1 MPARIEDVA
10 AHAGVSIKTVSRV
23 LNGRPSV
30 RANLRARIEASIE
43 ALNYVPNAS
52 ARGLALLY
60 DNPTAGSAYIM
71 ELIVGVLQACRETP
85 YTAELYPLDDS
96 DKVTNAIDGLLARNR
111 PDGLILVPPHAN
123 NVNLLQHL
131 HDRGVRYSTISSK
144 ARETRSDVGFDERE
158 AATEMVQHLIALGH
172 RRIGHITGLKGHGA
186 RTWRLGGYRDALRKA
201 GIEYDETLV
210 VEGDFM
216 FESGVEGARRL
227 LDLRRPPTAIF
238 AANDDMAFGV
248 MREAHARRID
258 VPGTLSIC
266 GFDDT
271 PTSQLVSPGLSTV
284 HQPCREMGR
293 MAAAYNDCVP
303 GRGARFDGSAGKAHE
318 AASSITTCAYRRT
331 DGLSACPTSRSRP
344 QQTTT
349 HRRRQTARAS
359 AGNLSRSTS
368 RRGPASGWRCCR
380 RCWSDSGCACAR
392 SIRTTPPRVFRW

>member
-10 AHAGVSIKTVSRV
+10 THAGVSIKTVSRV
-23 LNGRPSV
+23 LNGKPNV

-52 ARGLALLY
+52 ARGLAGNRSYLIALLY

-85 YTAELYPLDDS
+85 YTAELCPLDDS
-96 DKVTNAIDGLLARNR
+96 DKVTSAIDGLLARNR

-123 NVNLLQHL
+123 NVKLLQRL
-131 HDRGVRYSTISSK
+131 HERGVRYSTISSK
-144 ARETRSDVGFDERE
+144 ARETRSDVGFDERK

-186 RTWRLGGYRDALRKA
+186 RAWRLAGYRDALKKA
-201 GIEYDETLV
+201 GIAYDESLV
-210 VEGDFM
+210 VEGTFM
-216 FESGVEGARRL
+216 FESGVEGARKL

-248 MREAHARRID
+248 MREAHERRID

-271 PTSQLVSPGLSTV
+271 PASQLVSPGLSTV

-293 MAAAYNDCVP
+293 MAAEHVLLSMEDVSFKRHTTIPFQVAVRD
-303 GRGARFDGSAGKAHE
+303 ST
-318 AASSITTCAYRRT
+318 AA
-331 DGLSACPTSRSRP
+331 PE
-344 QQTTT
+344 
-349 HRRRQTARAS
+349 RA
-359 AGNLSRSTS
+359 
-368 RRGPASGWRCCR
+368 
-380 RCWSDSGCACAR
+380 
-392 SIRTTPPRVFRW
+392 

>member
-23 LNGRPSV
+23 LNGKPNV

-52 ARGLALLY
+52 ARGLAGNRSYLIALLY
-60 DNPTAGSAYIM
+60 DNPTAGSAYVM

-96 DKVTNAIDGLLARNR
+96 DKVASAIDGLLARNR

-123 NVNLLQHL
+123 NVKLLQRL
-131 HDRGVRYSTISSK
+131 HERGVRYSTISSK
-144 ARETRSDVGFDERE
+144 ARETRSDVGFDERQ

-186 RTWRLGGYRDALRKA
+186 RTWRLAGYRDALRKA
-201 GIEYDETLV
+201 GIAYDESLV

-216 FESGVEGARRL
+216 FESGVAGARKL
-227 LDLRRPPTAIF
+227 LGLRRPPSAIF

-258 VPGTLSIC
+258 VPRTLSIC

-271 PTSQLVSPGLSTV
+271 PAAQLVTPGLSTV

-293 MAAAYNDCVP
+293 MAAEHVLQAMDN
-303 GRGARFDGSAGKAHE
+303 GAFERHTTIPFNVALRDSTAAPEDG
-318 AASSITTCAYRRT
+318 
-331 DGLSACPTSRSRP
+331 
-344 QQTTT
+344 
-349 HRRRQTARAS
+349 
-359 AGNLSRSTS
+359 
-368 RRGPASGWRCCR
+368 
-380 RCWSDSGCACAR
+380 
-392 SIRTTPPRVFRW
+392 